1 MDLVSFPF
9 AYESSGFSKKAV
21 GKFYH
26 KKKTWLQFFATM
38 SSFRLLGLF
47 QWPQRSLRKRDRDR
61 RGAKRSAGRN
71 PRRSPVQGW
80 QPLESP

>member
-1 MDLVSFPF
+1 MYCGERSKYSRPAASQKLVSLLTI
-9 AYESSGFSKKAV
+9 A
-21 GKFYH
+21 
-26 KKKTWLQFFATM
+26 
-38 SSFRLLGLF
+38 LGLGCEA
-47 QWPQRSLRKRDRDR
+47 QEKKSPKRQLSRRDRDR